1 MKLITKQK
9 EFNNND
15 DYIQFLYEAS
25 KKAIITWN
33 KVEENNTDEIKK
45 LMNDYLEGNRFIP
58 IEEWENT
65 IYKEAI
71 KRLFR
76 NDKIPE
82 TIISK
87 EKLKAPNIINLIS
100 NAPKHIIEEFLKKIK
115 RKREENFGM
124 SRIVYKIIM
133 KYIILMK
140 ISIKNIKEI
149 NEPDINDKKSLI
161 EYKQIENLAIYVS
174 VLQITDNN
182 EEKVKDIIDKLIRE
196 NKNKKIEELKITN
209 EITQLIN
216 DTRNK
221 IMKVDKK
228 EINLLELA
236 LEKIDIIIDESSKKE
251 KVKKRGR
258 PKKENIEDINQKKID
273 EYYNISIQMDLDEN

>member
-1 MKLITKQK
+1 
-9 EFNNND
+9 
-15 DYIQFLYEAS
+15 
-25 KKAIITWN
+25 
-33 KVEENNTDEIKK
+33 
-45 LMNDYLEGNRFIP
+45 
-58 IEEWENT
+58 
-65 IYKEAI
+65 
-71 KRLFR
+71 
-76 NDKIPE
+76 
-82 TIISK
+82 
-87 EKLKAPNIINLIS
+87 
-100 NAPKHIIEEFLKKIK
+100 
-115 RKREENFGM
+115 
-124 SRIVYKIIM
+124 
-133 KYIILMK
+133 MK
-140 ISIKNIKEI
+140 ISFKNIKDI

-196 NKNKKIEELKITN
+196 NKSKKIEELKITN

-258 PKKENIEDINQKKID
+258 PKKENIEDTNQKKID
-273 EYYNISIQMDLDEN
+273 EYHNNSIQMDLDEN

>member
-1 MKLITKQK
+1 
-9 EFNNND
+9 
-15 DYIQFLYEAS
+15 
-25 KKAIITWN
+25 
-33 KVEENNTDEIKK
+33 
-45 LMNDYLEGNRFIP
+45 
-58 IEEWENT
+58 
-65 IYKEAI
+65 
-71 KRLFR
+71 
-76 NDKIPE
+76 
-82 TIISK
+82 
-87 EKLKAPNIINLIS
+87 
-100 NAPKHIIEEFLKKIK
+100 
-115 RKREENFGM
+115 
-124 SRIVYKIIM
+124 
-133 KYIILMK
+133 MK
-140 ISIKNIKEI
+140 ISFKNIKDI

-251 KVKKRGR
+251 KVKKRGNLKR
-258 PKKENIEDINQKKID
+258 KI
-273 EYYNISIQMDLDEN
+273 